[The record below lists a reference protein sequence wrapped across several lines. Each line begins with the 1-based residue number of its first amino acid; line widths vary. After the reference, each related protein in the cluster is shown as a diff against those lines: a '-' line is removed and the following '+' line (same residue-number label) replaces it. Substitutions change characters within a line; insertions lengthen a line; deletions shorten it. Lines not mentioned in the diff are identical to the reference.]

1 VVTRLIGTILALG
14 LIAGGIVLYRQ
25 QQDSARAAAMAGG
38 PPPATVTATRVET
51 TLWARRI
58 EAVGDLAAVQ
68 DVALAS
74 EVPGKVVAIEFESGA
89 AVRAGD
95 VLVRLDAADDRAQLE
110 SLASDLALARLE
122 LDRIL
127 KLRDSAAFSQSQ
139 LDRAQAQVN
148 SLRAL
153 ADRQQVLIDR
163 KVVRAPFDG
172 RLGIR
177 RVSLGDILAPGDPIV
192 RLQSLDPIYVD
203 LTVPERHRGAV
214 APGQPLTLSV
224 AAWPGETFA
233 GEVLVVSPD
242 VDVRSRTLTL
252 RGRLANPDLRL
263 QPGMFA
269 TVQLVV
275 GEAEPVL
282 TLPRTAVAFYAY
294 GESVFVIDETGEAP
308 VVHRRPVTVG
318 RTRGERI
325 EILSGLGAQERVVHT
340 GHLKLREGQGVRIV
354 EGVALPSGVDDR

>member
-1 VVTRLIGTILALG
+1 
-14 LIAGGIVLYRQ
+14 
-25 QQDSARAAAMAGG
+25 
-38 PPPATVTATRVET
+38 
-51 TLWARRI
+51 
-58 EAVGDLAAVQ
+58 
-68 DVALAS
+68 
-74 EVPGKVVAIEFESGA
+74 
-89 AVRAGD
+89 
-95 VLVRLDAADDRAQLE
+95 
-110 SLASDLALARLE
+110 
-122 LDRIL
+122 
-127 KLRDSAAFSQSQ
+127 
-139 LDRAQAQVN
+139 
-148 SLRAL
+148 
-153 ADRQQVLIDR
+153 
-163 KVVRAPFDG
+163 
-172 RLGIR
+172 
-177 RVSLGDILAPGDPIV
+177 
-192 RLQSLDPIYVD
+192 
-203 LTVPERHRGAV
+203 V

-325 EILSGLGAQERVVHT
+325 EILSGLSAQERVVHT

-354 EGVALPSGVDDR
+354 EGVELPSGVDDR